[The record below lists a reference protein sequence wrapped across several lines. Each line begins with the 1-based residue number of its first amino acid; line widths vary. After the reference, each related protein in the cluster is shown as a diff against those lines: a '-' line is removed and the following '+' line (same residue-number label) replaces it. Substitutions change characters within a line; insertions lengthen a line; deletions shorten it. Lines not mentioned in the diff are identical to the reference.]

1 MFNICRWVQYFV
13 LVGGIL
19 LSIATAESYPAL
31 SSGMSASG
39 ETEDSHTE
47 IEVQLENKYYS
58 DDDICVGEFLNNKYE
73 ELPAYQCSGVMLR
86 GVRSNLPEG
95 LNAWDPY
102 PAGRTLDTSFSFFR
116 SDIRSTRLAW
126 DYVFGF
132 IILPPKDLK
141 VNCFFPLDGDSD
153 RRGDN
158 GCGAHE
164 KSPNVDPSCKYS
176 FSDLSYYERF
186 GEHEVPWRNC
196 RYDLKDK
203 GRAAGNFSQGL
214 RAARSLS
221 KSSELPNDL
230 KIETWKSGYD
240 ARLPIMAFFFTDDS
254 GKPLAQRAR
263 NKYEVISGKR
273 LPIVRV
279 TFNPLR
285 GDKITFTQEE

>member
-1 MFNICRWVQYFV
+1 MFKICRGFQFLV
-13 LVGGIL
+13 LGGGIL
-19 LSIATAESYPAL
+19 LSITTAESYPRL
-31 SSGMSASG
+31 DSGMSASSK
-39 ETEDSHTE
+39 TEHRQTE
-47 IEVQLENKYYS
+47 IERQLDERYS
-58 DDDICVGEFLNNKYE
+58 ARNDVCVGELLNNKYE
-73 ELPAYQCSGVMLR
+73 ELPAYQCSGVILR

-102 PAGRTLDTSFSFFR
+102 PAGRTQDTSFSFFR
-116 SDIRSTRLAW
+116 IDIRSTRLAW

-164 KSPNVDPSCKYS
+164 KSPNSDPSCKYRI
-176 FSDLSYYERF
+176 SDLGYLDSFEEP
-186 GEHEVPWRNC
+186 GNSWLNC

-203 GRAAGNFSQGL
+203 GRETDNFSEGL
-214 RAARSLS
+214 SAARSLS
-221 KSSELPNDL
+221 ESSELPNDL

-279 TFNPLR
+279 TFNPPQ
-285 GDKITFTQEE
+285 GDNITFTQEE